1 MRVIIDSGV
10 LIALERSPR
19 PLTQQFDALAARS
32 GHVALV
38 PATVVAQ
45 VWRTGSDRQAP
56 LAAFLSQ
63 SDIDPLSDDRARA
76 VGRLLAASGTNDIAD
91 AHVVE
96 AALSGD
102 VVFTS
107 DPVDIARLAHAAGKQ
122 LAIVAV

>member
-1 MRVIIDSGV
+1 MRVIIDSGA
-10 LIALERSPR
+10 LIALERRPR
-19 PLTQQFDALAARS
+19 PLTKQLDALAARS

-63 SDIDPLSDDRARA
+63 SDIDPLDDARARA
-76 VGRLLAASGTNDIAD
+76 VGRLLAASGTDDIAG

-96 AALSGD
+96 AANSGD

-107 DPVDIARLAHAAGKQ
+107 DPVDIARLARAAGKV
-122 LAIVAV
+122 LAIIAV